1 MKPLVWIMLNRCCTG
16 FQMLKHICMVQ
27 YVCTLLP
34 ETVHSAYMFL
44 FELEGFGCWSVK
56 EVVVTS
62 LGSALRC
69 YRVLISRGQRRLAKL
84 LVSRVF
90 SWIWI
95 PTCTEL
101 TDILHVFIQFH
112 DIRFIYR
119 VPFGWFSSWLKQS
132 VQLKQC
138 KWVVHCHDT

>member
-1 MKPLVWIMLNRCCTG
+1 MLNRCCTG

-95 PTCTEL
+95 PTRTEL
-101 TDILHVFIQFH
+101 QTFCMYSYSFMIFVSSTG
-112 DIRFIYR
+112 YR
-119 VPFGWFSSWLKQS
+119 LADFQA
-132 VQLKQC
+132 
-138 KWVVHCHDT
+138 D